1 MVGGMRLIG
10 GTISAGAALVS
21 ILSYTTSR
29 AAEGTPVGARA
40 HRLALAPAPDTVSA
54 LGDSIQFAAL
64 VTDESG
70 AAVPGVAPTWT
81 STDPRVLRVDRAGT
95 AIAMG
100 PGVAAVVVRVGAL
113 ETRTRIVVR
122 QRPAALVV
130 QDTLLRMDEG
140 TRARPPARV
149 ADARGRTIVGAEPT
163 WSSGDPA
170 VAVVDSLG
178 QLEAVSPGRT
188 MLTVTT
194 GPLQT
199 TVPLQVAPVPASITV
214 LAGENQRAAAAT
226 ALPAAVGAQVVS
238 RSGRP
243 VAGVPVRF
251 EPGSG
256 GRADP
261 AVDTSD
267 AQGMVQAV
275 WTLGDIP
282 GRQRLT
288 IDVEGVATAPA
299 LTAEADPVVGNAR
312 VTLVTEEPAGVA
324 GDTLEAPLLIRL
336 ADSVGR
342 ALADVPV
349 AWSAGDGGTLT
360 PLGARTDSLGEA
372 RAVWRLGPRA
382 GRQRAR
388 VQAGNARTLPPLVV
402 TAVARPGEAVGL
414 EVRSGAG
421 QTGTV
426 GSALGKAIV
435 VRAVDR
441 RGNGVAGAKVSR
453 AGGPGAAFDGE
464 VATDSAGQVR
474 LRWTLGRE
482 PGTQRLTL
490 RLADDTASAAVTAQ
504 AAPGAPAALAFVS
517 PPATR
522 SAKALA
528 APLVVE
534 VTDRFGNPLPGR
546 TLSFR
551 ASSGKVSPAR
561 ASTDGRGRA
570 QVRWTLGP
578 KPVRV
583 SLVAVVS
590 GSKLSE
596 TLSLPRP
603 SP

>member
-29 AAEGTPVGARA
+29 AAEGGPAGTRV
-40 HRLALAPAPDTVSA
+40 HRLALAPAPDTVTA
-54 LGDSIQFAAL
+54 LGDSIQLAAL

-70 AAVPGVAPTWT
+70 AAVPGAAPTWT
-81 STDPRVLRVDRAGT
+81 STDPRVLAVDRAGT
-95 AIAMG
+95 AVARG
-100 PGVAAVVVRVGAL
+100 PGVAAVVVHVGAL
-113 ETRTRIVVR
+113 ETRARIVVL

-130 QDTLLRMDEG
+130 DDTLLSMDEG

-149 ADARGRTIVGAEPT
+149 VDARGRTIAGLEPA
-163 WSSGDPA
+163 WRSGDPA
-170 VAVVDSLG
+170 VAAVDSAG
-178 QLEAVSPGRT
+178 EIEAVSPGRT
-188 MLTVTT
+188 VLTATAGT
-194 GPLQT
+194 LQA

-214 LAGENQRAAAAT
+214 LAGENQRAPAAT

-251 EPGSG
+251 EPVSG

-267 AQGMVQAV
+267 AEGRVQSV
-275 WTLGDIP
+275 WTLGDTP

-288 IDVEGVATAPA
+288 IAVEGVAAAPT
-299 LTAEADPVVGNAR
+299 LTAEADPVAGNAR
-312 VTLVTEEPAGVA
+312 MTLVSEEAAGVA
-324 GDTLEAPLLIRL
+324 GDTLNTPLVIRL
-336 ADSVGR
+336 ADSLGR

-349 AWSAGDGGTLT
+349 AWSAAEGGTLT
-360 PLGARTDSLGEA
+360 PLAARTDSLGEV

-414 EVRSGAG
+414 EVRSGAR
-421 QTGTV
+421 QNGTV
-426 GSALGKAIV
+426 GSALAKAIV

-441 RGNGVAGAKVSR
+441 LGNGVAGAKVSR

-464 VATDSAGQVR
+464 VTTDSAGQVK

-482 PGTQRLTL
+482 PGAQRLTL
-490 RLADDTASAAVTAQ
+490 RLADDTASATVTAQ

-534 VTDRFGNPLPGR
+534 VTDRFGNPVPGR

-551 ASSGKVSPAR
+551 PSSGKVSPAR
-561 ASTDGRGRA
+561 SSTDGRGRA

-578 KPVRV
+578 KPARV
-583 SLVAVVS
+583 SLLATVS

-596 TLSLPRP
+596 RLTLPRP
-603 SP
+603 